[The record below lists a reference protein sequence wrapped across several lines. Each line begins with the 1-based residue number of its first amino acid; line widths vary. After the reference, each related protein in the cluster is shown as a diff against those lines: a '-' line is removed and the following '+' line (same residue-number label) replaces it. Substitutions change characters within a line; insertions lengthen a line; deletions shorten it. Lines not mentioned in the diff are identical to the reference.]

1 MMFELLSP
9 RRKPRKEQ
17 FLASAQAL
25 GCLDDLSRVA
35 HVGDSLHH
43 DVAGAAGAGIA
54 SIFVASG
61 IHATDLDVSYGQLP
75 SRSQLEALFLRELP
89 ANAAVP
95 THVVSSFSL

>member
-1 MMFELLSP
+1 MKFFLSP

-17 FLASAQAL
+17 FLACAQAL
-25 GCLDDLSRVA
+25 GCHEDLSRVA

-61 IHATDLDVSYGQLP
+61 IHASDLGIVSYGQVP
-75 SRSQLEALFLRELP
+75 SRSRLEALFRREMADAL
-89 ANAAVP
+89 VP